1 MTKGKKIRRPRKE
14 LSDKQIERLKRDIAN
29 EATQKAFLLTI
40 AAMDDTLNLNENKI
54 CEVAEDVER
63 WAEQLN
69 RHILKINEIA
79 AVIEQ
84 KTGIRFGRF

>member
-1 MTKGKKIRRPRKE
+1 MSKGKKVRRPRKE

-29 EATQKAFLLTI
+29 EATHKAFLLTI
-40 AAMDDTLNLNENKI
+40 AAMADTLNLNEDKI

-63 WAEQLN
+63 WAEQLD
-69 RHILKINEIA
+69 RHILKVNEIS
-79 AVIEQ
+79 AVIER